1 MGKKVKETI
10 NTKQTKE
17 VKQEKPKKTEK
28 AEKVPQKEN
37 KKNNKKE
44 KKVAKVD
51 NEKIEQN
58 PLEYADHEEAQV
70 IEDIKIIQAQKAEEV
85 QKKLNLDKKL
95 VSKAV
100 KCLKKTIS
108 SKYSDS
114 VNILANEKEEF
125 LFLNFVCSR
134 LPMKYSVRPVSV
146 SIPNSIYSKKFNTR
160 VCLFVKDPRSA
171 FKDLNIEFPFDVK
184 VLDVEKL
191 KLKYSRFQERRNL
204 LKQYDF
210 FLCDYRIYMLLKK
223 LLGKPFY
230 AAKKYPIPI
239 KLDYNDTEALKSEV
253 ISHVETSTNFY
264 MSNGPNYS
272 VKIARE
278 IMEEDAIVDN
288 IIEAVK
294 EVLPHILKWG
304 IEFDE

>member
-17 VKQEKPKKTEK
+17 VKQEKPKKAEK
-28 AEKVPQKEN
+28 APQKEN
-37 KKNNKKE
+37 KKKE
-44 KKVAKVD
+44 KKVEKVD

-58 PLEYADHEEAQV
+58 PAEYADHEEAQV

-85 QKKLNLDKKL
+85 QNKLKLDKKL
-95 VSKAV
+95 VNNAV
-100 KCLKKTIS
+100 KNLKKIIS

-125 LFLNFVCSR
+125 LYLNFVLSR

-146 SIPNSIYSKKFNTR
+146 SIPNSLYSKKFNTR

-171 FKDLNIEFPFDVK
+171 FKELNVEFPFDVK
-184 VLDVEKL
+184 VLDIEKL

-210 FLCDYRIYMLLKK
+210 FLCDYRIYMVLKK

-239 KLDYNDTEALKSEV
+239 KLDYNDVEALKTEV
-253 ISHVETSTNFY
+253 VSHVETSTNFY

-272 VKIARE
+272 LKVARE

-288 IIEAVK
+288 VIEAAK

-304 IEFDE
+304 IEFEE